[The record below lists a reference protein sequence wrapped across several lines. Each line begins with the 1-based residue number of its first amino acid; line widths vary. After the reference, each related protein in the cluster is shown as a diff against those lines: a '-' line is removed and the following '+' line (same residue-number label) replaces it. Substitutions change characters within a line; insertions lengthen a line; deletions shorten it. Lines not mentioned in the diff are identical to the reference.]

1 MESKPAR
8 DGDTA
13 GSSSRGGCW
22 GSLISRPIG
31 EGGEAVNQ
39 NLGRGDVV
47 VGEATRGLR
56 LLPWWL
62 QGDQGNHCPHVSAPA
77 FPSSAGLSSHDQL

>member
-31 EGGEAVNQ
+31 EGGEAVI
-39 NLGRGDVV
+39 R
-47 VGEATRGLR
+47 T
-56 LLPWWL
+56 
-62 QGDQGNHCPHVSAPA
+62 
-77 FPSSAGLSSHDQL
+77 